1 MPLLSSFLLIESAAI
16 TLIAISVL
24 LVTSPNTVL
33 SSTTLSLL
41 GSSMHIRPATFIPEP
56 PPPKSLATL
65 ARTTKTSLTTSEHE
79 ILALTGLVI
88 FLTSISTM
96 ILAAPLHF
104 STSSLTSRVSTSS
117 DGGAKTVRKSSA
129 EVGESIARI
138 TLVQSVWQ
146 GLAGIHVVVAAAFV
160 AWSYV
165 FRSEKY
171 GRRDMGFSVLAN
183 NVTFTVGM
191 VDMLFWGY
199 LYTTIKEE
207 RREVLKVGER
217 RRTEDEEDEANRT

>member
-1 MPLLSSFLLIESAAI
+1 M
-16 TLIAISVL
+16 
-24 LVTSPNTVL
+24 
-33 SSTTLSLL
+33 
-41 GSSMHIRPATFIPEP
+41 
-56 PPPKSLATL
+56 
-65 ARTTKTSLTTSEHE
+65 
-79 ILALTGLVI
+79 
-88 FLTSISTM
+88 
-96 ILAAPLHF
+96 
-104 STSSLTSRVSTSS
+104 
-117 DGGAKTVRKSSA
+117 RKSSA